1 MLGLMLSD
9 LSCSMSHALWM
20 LREVGPLNTRS
31 KDSLL
36 KVVLKAP
43 ALPAIFLL
51 VPRTRFPALPSAPF
65 AEELPG
71 PIGRLL
77 PEEREP
83 LKTACLPKQMRHKN
97 DRAVLTRLPHP
108 VRHNRSACFIAEIF
122 ELELPISENTHG
134 ARSTDVVSDVCVCV
148 PAFVCVCVC
157 ARAYWYASVYR
168 NPRIHVH
175 PLRVRATLRAF
186 IKLLCF
192 TCIGHSFVNALAGP
206 KNSIMACDIRDPF
219 RGCGSP
225 SSSLTSPSHPPCR

>member
-1 MLGLMLSD
+1 
-9 LSCSMSHALWM
+9 MSHALWM

-51 VPRTRFPALPSAPF
+51 FPRTRFPALPSAPF

-71 PIGRLL
+71 PIGHLL

-108 VRHNRSACFIAEIF
+108 VRHNRSACFITEIF
-122 ELELPISENTHG
+122 ELELPKSENTHG
-134 ARSTDVVSDVCVCV
+134 ARSTHVVSNVCVCV
-148 PAFVCVCVC
+148 CVCVCSCVCVCVC
-157 ARAYWYASVYR
+157 AFAYVPIGMQVYTAIRVSMSILRASV
-168 NPRIHVH
+168 PPSAH
-175 PLRVRATLRAF
+175 
-186 IKLLCF
+186 
-192 TCIGHSFVNALAGP
+192 
-206 KNSIMACDIRDPF
+206 
-219 RGCGSP
+219 
-225 SSSLTSPSHPPCR
+225 SSSCGASHVLRILLSLHSQVQKTQSWHVI

>member
-1 MLGLMLSD
+1 
-9 LSCSMSHALWM
+9 MSHALWM

-51 VPRTRFPALPSAPF
+51 FPRTRFPALPSAPF

-71 PIGRLL
+71 PIGCLL

-122 ELELPISENTHG
+122 ELELPKSENTHG
-134 ARSTDVVSDVCVCV
+134 ARSTHVVSDVCVCV
-148 PAFVCVCVC
+148 PAFVCVCLRTCLLVC
-157 ARAYWYASVYR
+157 KCIPQSAYPCPSSARPCHP
-168 NPRIHVH
+168 PRIHQAVVLH
-175 PLRVRATLRAF
+175 MYWAF
-186 IKLLCF
+186 FCHCTRRSKKLNH
-192 TCIGHSFVNALAGP
+192 G
-206 KNSIMACDIRDPF
+206 M
-219 RGCGSP
+219 
-225 SSSLTSPSHPPCR
+225 

>member
-1 MLGLMLSD
+1 MLSD

-51 VPRTRFPALPSAPF
+51 FPRTRFPALLNAPF

-71 PIGRLL
+71 RIGHLL
-77 PEEREP
+77 PDECEP
-83 LKTACLPKQMRHKN
+83 LKTACFLKQMRHKN

-122 ELELPISENTHG
+122 ELELPKRENITEPGQHMWFQM
-134 ARSTDVVSDVCVCV
+134 C
-148 PAFVCVCVC
+148 VCVCVC
-157 ARAYWYASVYR
+157 VLAFVYVFICVRACWDASVYR
-168 NPRIHVH
+168 NPCIRV
-175 PLRVRATLRAF
+175 PPPRVRANLRAC
-186 IKLLCF
+186 IKLWCI
-192 TCIGHSFVNALAGP
+192 TCIAHSFVIALAGP
-206 KNSIMACDIRDPF
+206 QTQSWHVIYENPF
-219 RGCGSP
+219 HAFSSP
-225 SSSLTSPSHPPCR
+225 SSSLTSHSHPPCR

>member
-1 MLGLMLSD
+1 
-9 LSCSMSHALWM
+9 MSHALWV

-51 VPRTRFPALPSAPF
+51 FPRTRFPALPSAPF

-71 PIGRLL
+71 PIGHLL

-108 VRHNRSACFIAEIF
+108 VRHNRSACFITEIF
-122 ELELPISENTHG
+122 ELELPKRENTYG
-134 ARSTDVVSDVCVCV
+134 ARSTHVVSN
-148 PAFVCVCVC
+148 VCVCVC
-157 ARAYWYASVYR
+157 VFLRLCVCVRLRTCLLVCKCIPQSAYPCPSSARPCHP
-168 NPRIHVH
+168 PRIHQAVVH
-175 PLRVRATLRAF
+175 HMYCAF
-186 IKLLCF
+186 FCHCTRRSKKLNH
-192 TCIGHSFVNALAGP
+192 G
-206 KNSIMACDIRDPF
+206 M
-219 RGCGSP
+219 
-225 SSSLTSPSHPPCR
+225 

>member
-1 MLGLMLSD
+1 
-9 LSCSMSHALWM
+9 MSHALWM

-51 VPRTRFPALPSAPF
+51 FPRTRFPALPSAPF

-71 PIGRLL
+71 PIGHLL

-108 VRHNRSACFIAEIF
+108 VRHNRSACFITEIF
-122 ELELPISENTHG
+122 ELELPKRENTYG
-134 ARSTDVVSDVCVCV
+134 ARSTHVVSNVCVCV
-148 PAFVCVCVC
+148 CVLAFVCVCVRLRTC
-157 ARAYWYASVYR
+157 LLVCKCIPQSAYPCPSSARPCHP
-168 NPRIHVH
+168 PRIHQAVVH
-175 PLRVRATLRAF
+175 HMYCAF
-186 IKLLCF
+186 VMRSVLYVSWR
-192 TCIGHSFVNALAGP
+192 CIVTICICN
-206 KNSIMACDIRDPF
+206 
-219 RGCGSP
+219 
-225 SSSLTSPSHPPCR
+225 

>member
-1 MLGLMLSD
+1 
-9 LSCSMSHALWM
+9 MSHALWV

-51 VPRTRFPALPSAPF
+51 FPRTRFPALPSAPF

-71 PIGRLL
+71 PIGHLL

-108 VRHNRSACFIAEIF
+108 VRHNRSACFITEIF
-122 ELELPISENTHG
+122 ELELQKSENTYG
-134 ARSTDVVSDVCVCV
+134 ARSTHVVSN
-148 PAFVCVCVC
+148 VCVCVC
-157 ARAYWYASVYR
+157 SCVCVCVRFRTCLLVCKCIPQSAYPCPSSARPCHP
-168 NPRIHVH
+168 PRIHQAVVH
-175 PLRVRATLRAF
+175 HMYCAF
-186 IKLLCF
+186 FCHCTRRSKKLNH
-192 TCIGHSFVNALAGP
+192 G
-206 KNSIMACDIRDPF
+206 M
-219 RGCGSP
+219 
-225 SSSLTSPSHPPCR
+225 